1 MKVAFGY
8 KISSGK
14 DTCVDYLIQ
23 KYGGKKYSFSKYLY
37 DILYYA
43 QNVCKFDKNKDR
55 KFLQWIG
62 TDWGR
67 EIDKDVWVKLFL
79 EDIKNDE
86 NNGNKNFFC
95 SDVRFLNEFEALKKN
110 GWICVKLVRNI
121 ENDERIG
128 TGSQKHISEY
138 ELDSISDDN
147 WDYIINNNKSIEE
160 LKEKLD
166 NFSLNSL

>member
-1 MKVAFGY
+1 MKIAFGY

-43 QNVCKFDKNKDR
+43 QNICNFNKEKDR

-62 TDWGR
+62 TEWGR
-67 EIDKDVWVKLFL
+67 NIDKDVWIKLFL
-79 EDIKNDE
+79 KDVKKDE
-86 NNGNKNFFC
+86 NNGVTNFFC
-95 SDVRFLNEFEALKKN
+95 SDVRFLNEFESLKKD
-110 GWICVKLVRNI
+110 GWICVKLNRYI

-128 TGSQKHISEY
+128 SGNEKHISEY
-138 ELDSISDDN
+138 ELDSLADDK
-147 WDYIINNNKSIEE
+147 WDFVINNNQTLNDLIKIMD
-160 LKEKLD
+160 KL
-166 NFSLNSL
+166 F